1 MVFAPTLAEG
11 ALSAFSLMIFEGFCR
26 VAGSTIKGW
35 MSAEL
40 EEIAV
45 FEGLMG
51 FFDVLPRASPLFT
64 GRKKS

>member
-1 MVFAPTLAEG
+1 
-11 ALSAFSLMIFEGFCR
+11 MIFSGFCR
-26 VAGSTIKGW
+26 AVGSTIEGL

-51 FFDVLPRASPLFT
+51 FFDVLPRALPLFT

>member
-1 MVFAPTLAEG
+1 
-11 ALSAFSLMIFEGFCR
+11 MIFSGFCR
-26 VAGSTIKGW
+26 AVGSTIKGL

-51 FFDVLPRASPLFT
+51 LFDVLPRVSPLFT